1 MDLLIYR
8 IFTTVQGVVIGYDH
22 RALGTLSSKGFARIS
37 AAVFLSQGYKVELN
51 KILFVRLY

>member
-51 KILFVRLY
+51 KI

>member
-1 MDLLIYR
+1 M
-8 IFTTVQGVVIGYDH
+8 IGYDH

-51 KILFVRLY
+51 KI

>member
-1 MDLLIYR
+1 M
-8 IFTTVQGVVIGYDH
+8 IGYDH